1 MSEPGPIVFFDGVCA
16 FCSSSIDFFMRRDR
30 HGRLK
35 FAPLQGETATATLP
49 DSDRDDL
56 DSMVFLLDGRRY
68 RKSSAVV
75 QILKQIGGLWVLI
88 AGLLWIIPKPL
99 RDLGYSLVAR
109 VRYRIFGKKETCRLP
124 TPEERGR
131 VLP

>member
-1 MSEPGPIVFFDGVCA
+1 MSETGPIVFFDGVCA

-35 FAPLQGETATATLP
+35 FAPLQGETAAATLP
-49 DSDRDDL
+49 GSDRDDL
-56 DSMVFLLDGRRY
+56 DSMVYLLNDRRY

-75 QILKQIGGLWVLI
+75 QILKQLGGVWLLL
-88 AGLLWIIPKPL
+88 AGLLWIIPKPI
-99 RDLGYSLVAR
+99 RDLGYSIVAK
-109 VRYRIFGKKETCRLP
+109 VRYRIFGKKESCRLP